1 MQDEMVAELKA
12 AGTSVQGSS
21 GNTASSSVETALTD
35 TFMHESRV
43 APEGLDDLGST
54 PKAAASKPVTL
65 LKTVSYTH
73 LTLPTIYSV

>member
-43 APEGLDDLGST
+43 TLEGLDDLGST
-54 PKAAASKPVTL
+54 PKACL
-65 LKTVSYTH
+65 LYTSPSPRDA
-73 LTLPTIYSV
+73 TRSRMPSSD